1 MFIANDRFSIDSH
14 SSSLHILQP
23 GPEKITDTCLDD
35 HQNTNQTTPNP
46 PTINLPTT
54 YDRGQSAG
62 NGSLFETSP
71 SPIFMVK
78 SKPISVHY
86 PWLSQNLHQSS
97 FKQLVKILEWVKTFP
112 PPTPTSPATRS
123 RLRAKYGRWRGKV
136 LYDHAHMISMYTI

>member
-1 MFIANDRFSIDSH
+1 MFIANERFSIDSH

-54 YDRGQSAG
+54 YDCGQSAG

-97 FKQLVKILEWVKTFP
+97 FQQLVKILEWVKKFP
-112 PPTPTSPATRS
+112 PPTLLHSLPVHDYVQSVDDGGE
-123 RLRAKYGRWRGKV
+123 KCC
-136 LYDHAHMISMYTI
+136 MIMHI